1 MTKKDI
7 LQSISAAEASSVLLQ
22 LVATSPAIRKKAEEI
37 AFTLLADVDV
47 DSITAE
53 VLLELDS
60 LIVEDVWD
68 NSGSTRDGYVDPGDC
83 AWQMFEDALEPFLE
97 QLRKCQNLSMNDQA
111 KLYCMGIL
119 KGIHRFE
126 TESESEFKGWAEDAP
141 GEFFVR
147 IYDEWKKDAKN
158 KKEVTEVRKFI
169 KDLAPGRVNY
179 CK

>member
-1 MTKKDI
+1 MKKNDI
-7 LQSISAAEASSVLLQ
+7 LQSISAEEARTVLRQ
-22 LVATSPAIRKKAEEI
+22 LAATSPAIRKKAEEM
-37 AFTLLADVDV
+37 ALTLLVDV
-47 DSITAE
+47 DAEEVAEE

-60 LIVEDVWD
+60 LKVEDVWD
-68 NSGSTRDGYVDPGDC
+68 NSGSMRDGYVDTGDC
-83 AWQMFEDALEPFLE
+83 AWEMFAEALQPFRQE
-97 QLRKCQNLSMNDQA
+97 MQKCQNLSLNAQA
-111 KLYCMGIL
+111 KWYCMGIL
-119 KGIHRFE
+119 EGIHRFE

-169 KDLAPGRVNY
+169 KDLAPAREKY